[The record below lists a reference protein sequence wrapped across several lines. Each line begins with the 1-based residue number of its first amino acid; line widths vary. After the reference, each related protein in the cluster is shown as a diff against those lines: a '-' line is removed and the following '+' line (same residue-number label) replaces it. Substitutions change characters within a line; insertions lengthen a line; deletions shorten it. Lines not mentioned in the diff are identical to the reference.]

1 MRSLLILVVIGLAL
15 CWCARA
21 QSDVPQRPN
30 VLFIAVDDL
39 NDWMGCLGG
48 REAVHTPNLDRL
60 AARGVLFTNAH
71 CAAPA
76 CNPSRVAVMT
86 GVRPSTSGVYHNAQ
100 SWRST
105 PRLADAVTLPEHFRA
120 GGYTAVGGGKI
131 FHALSW
137 IREGYGKQ
145 RNDPDIW
152 DAYFPSKDRPM
163 PDALWP
169 AEANVT
175 ISENGYVQWNPLA
188 SSPSASGGRPP
199 HFFDFGPLAEPEQ
212 KMADYKVV
220 DWAIDELGKDH
231 GKPFFLAVGLFR
243 PHIPWF
249 APREYFDLYPLDE
262 VFLPKIRE
270 NDLDDCPKASLQNV
284 RRGWHGW
291 LVENDQWRPAVQGY
305 LACVSFTDAQVG
317 RLVEALDRSHHA
329 ENTIIVLWSD
339 HGMHIGEKQH
349 WEKFTLWEE
358 STRVPLMIVVPGV
371 GKGGARCAQPVSL
384 IDIYPTLIDLCGL
397 PERDD
402 IEGTSLVEQLRSPS
416 AHREAPAV
424 TTWGRGNHAIR
435 TERWRYIR
443 YSNGE
448 EELYD
453 HHSDP
458 DEFDN
463 RIRSDPEGSRPVIK
477 GLAKW
482 LPKVNADQASAE

>member
-1 MRSLLILVVIGLAL
+1 MRHLFVLVVAGLAS
-15 CWCARA
+15 CHFA
-21 QSDVPQRPN
+21 QAETEASRPPN

-39 NDWMGCLGG
+39 NDWAACLGG
-48 REAVHTPNLDRL
+48 REGVHTPNLDRL

-100 SWRST
+100 SWRSA
-105 PRLADAVTLPEHFRA
+105 PRLADAVTIPEHFRA

-145 RNDPDIW
+145 RNDPGIW

-169 AEANVT
+169 AAANVT
-175 ISENGYVQWNPLA
+175 INESGYVRWQPLA
-188 SSPSASGGRPP
+188 SPPGAKGQRPP
-199 HFFDFGPLAEPEQ
+199 HFFDFAPLAEPER

-220 DWAIDELGKDH
+220 DWAIGELDKDRA
-231 GKPFFLAVGLFR
+231 KPFFLAAGIYR

-249 APREYFDLYPLDE
+249 APQKYFDLYPLDD
-262 VFLPKIRE
+262 VFLPNIRE
-270 NDLDDCPKASLQNV
+270 NDLDDVPKAALRNV
-284 RRGWHGW
+284 RFGWHEW
-291 LVENDQWRPAVQGY
+291 LVENDQWRPAVQAY
-305 LACVSFTDAQVG
+305 LASISFADAQVG
-317 RLVEALDRSHHA
+317 RLIEALDGSRHA
-329 ENTIIVLWSD
+329 GNTIVILWSD

-358 STRVPLMIVVPGV
+358 STRVPLVIVAPGTT
-371 GKGGARCAQPVSL
+371 KGAARCAQPVSL
-384 IDIYPTLIDLCGL
+384 IDIYPTLIELCGL

-402 IEGTSLVEQLRSPS
+402 IEGTSLVELLRNPS
-416 AHREAPAV
+416 AYRDEPAI
-424 TTWGRGNHAIR
+424 TTWGRDNHAIR
-435 TERWRYIR
+435 TDRWRYIR
-443 YSNGE
+443 YSDGE

-463 RIRSDPEGSRPVIK
+463 LVRSDPEGAAPVIRK
-477 GLAKW
+477 LARW
-482 LPKVNADQASAE
+482 LPRINADAAPAE